1 MMAFMAPRFALAS
14 KGDSAEQVERYLPN
28 NYYIAAETPEG
39 FLLAGTDAFGWT
51 MKDFVIP
58 RLQSGSIGVREI
70 TAEQALVLGFTPEER
85 VITNEEALFWSNA
98 DGWVDLASAT
108 RFGRHEIHGLD
119 LPQSAMT
126 KWVDLAEAQKIE
138 TYRQSLEL
146 A

>member
-1 MMAFMAPRFALAS
+1 MAPRFALAS
-14 KGDSAEQVERYLPN
+14 GRDSAEQVAPFLPD
-28 NYYIAAETPEG
+28 NYYIAAKTPDG
-39 FLLAGTDAFGWT
+39 FLLAGTDDAGWT

-58 RLQSGSIGVREI
+58 RLQSGLIGVREI
-70 TAEQALVLGFTPEER
+70 TVEKALALGFTPEER
-85 VITNEEALFWSNA
+85 VITNEEALFWSND

-108 RFGRHEIHGLD
+108 KFGRHELAGLD

-126 KWVDLAEAQKIE
+126 KWVDLTEAQKIE